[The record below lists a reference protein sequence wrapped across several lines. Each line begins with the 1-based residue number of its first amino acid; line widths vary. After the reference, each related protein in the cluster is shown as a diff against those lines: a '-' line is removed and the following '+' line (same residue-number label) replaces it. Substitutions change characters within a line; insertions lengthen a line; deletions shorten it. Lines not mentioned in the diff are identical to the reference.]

1 MFRHSFRI
9 RVSGLVFVRIVRHSF
24 LLRIVA
30 VPGVKAFP
38 CAKGCKSVDM
48 ETNWMQSG
56 LFADNVSG
64 ERRVRI
70 RFYGSASG

>member
-1 MFRHSFRI
+1 
-9 RVSGLVFVRIVRHSF
+9 
-24 LLRIVA
+24 
-30 VPGVKAFP
+30 
-38 CAKGCKSVDM
+38 M

-70 RFYGSASG
+70 RFYGSASGWRLEWRILKGLKCHFVSV